1 MKPRTAV
8 SVHSKELLMKK
19 LTVAVVALAGLGASV
34 PAMASTP
41 TATTMLSNVNFSDAI
56 SGVFAAGGL
65 IAGLIVAG
73 TGVKWALRFLRG

>member
-1 MKPRTAV
+1 
-8 SVHSKELLMKK
+8 MKK
-19 LTVAVVALAGLGASV
+19 IVAASAAVASLVAAA
-34 PAMASTP
+34 PAIAQTAP
-41 TATTMLSNVNFSDAI
+41 TSTTMLSAVNFNDAI